1 MAEEFLDLDEAK
13 EITDEVIKLFS
24 EELNESLNSRFAI
37 FSTKVKNIL
46 NTIEL
51 EEKIQLNRENKQTV
65 VYNANISDVKV
76 RKAAFEGYLLIMQ
89 FREFLFNEV
98 VDYRYYYDAQVN
110 KKNVSKMISFKD
122 SELYKYI
129 KFGEEGIKLHPT
141 ALKSDY
147 NTNNSNDLY
156 NKYMTMFY
164 NEFMSKKYMTASKSP
179 GYYVVTEDI
188 FNEYSKKNPGLHQK
202 DKEDVYQLFNRGH
215 VYENLDTSLT
225 QLYNIENKKP
235 TYTLMKNRHFGK
247 FLKRDTIIAS
257 QGGDNPITNTSIK
270 SNKANLYKY
279 KTIVDQLKIIDKILD
294 GKMKTKKE
302 LSLVIKPLFLSEEK
316 YKTKKEINILL
327 NNSIDL
333 ILNNLTKTVK

>member
-1 MAEEFLDLDEAK
+1 MAEEFLDLNEAK
-13 EITDEVIKLFS
+13 NITDEVINLFS
-24 EELNESLNSRFAI
+24 EELDESLNSRFAI

-51 EEKIQLNRENKQTV
+51 EKKIQLNRENKPFV
-65 VYNANISDVKV
+65 VYNANISDAKV

-98 VDYRYYYDAQVN
+98 IDYRYYYEVKVN
-110 KKNVSKMISFKD
+110 KKNVSRMIPFKD

-129 KFGEEGIKLHPT
+129 KFGEQGIKLNPT
-141 ALKSDY
+141 ALKLDY
-147 NTNNSNDLY
+147 NTDNSNDLY

-164 NEFMSKKYMTASKSP
+164 NEFMSEKYMTASKSP
-179 GYYVVTEDI
+179 GYYVVTKHI
-188 FNEYSKKNPGLHQK
+188 FNEYSKKNPGLHQQNNK
-202 DKEDVYQLFNRGH
+202 NVHQLFNRGH
-215 VYENLDTSLT
+215 VYESLDTSLT

-235 TYTLMKNRHFGK
+235 TYILMKNRHFGK

-279 KTIVDQLKIIDKILD
+279 KTIVDQLKTIDEILD